1 MGQSFYCS
9 CLTKKIAYWKIII
22 FPCHVIFIMS
32 WLLILMLSSIHLW
45 GQASLQIMCCKILYV
60 IQNLHC
66 TLWKCLDEYQ
76 SSLDGIFHFKVCGMF
91 CGQNGST
98 YKWCL
103 SWFKCFYLIYIIIM
117 VHFLLTCG
125 GNLICRDLKQSSRFS
140 HIRKNLT
147 CTYLWFMHWHTK
159 WEDFKSQILPE
170 ESCCVYFIY
179 STVMNFEKNLS
190 TVLEKIL
197 HGTRNVFH

>member
-1 MGQSFYCS
+1 MWYK
-9 CLTKKIAYWKIII
+9 TYIV
-22 FPCHVIFIMS
+22 P
-32 WLLILMLSSIHLW
+32 
-45 GQASLQIMCCKILYV
+45 
-60 IQNLHC
+60 
-66 TLWKCLDEYQ
+66 WKCLDEYQ

-98 YKWCL
+98 YKWCYL
-103 SWFKCFYLIYIIIM
+103 GSSAFYLIYIIIM
-117 VHFLLTCG
+117 VHFLLTCC

-140 HIRKNLT
+140 HIRKNQT
-147 CTYLWFMHWHTK
+147 CTYLSFTRWHRK

>member
-1 MGQSFYCS
+1 MWYK
-9 CLTKKIAYWKIII
+9 TYIV
-22 FPCHVIFIMS
+22 P
-32 WLLILMLSSIHLW
+32 
-45 GQASLQIMCCKILYV
+45 
-60 IQNLHC
+60 
-66 TLWKCLDEYQ
+66 WKCLDEYQ

-103 SWFKCFYLIYIIIM
+103 SWFKCFLSYLYNNYGAFSTDM
-117 VHFLLTCG
+117 WWQF
-125 GNLICRDLKQSSRFS
+125 NLQGLKTVFKVFS
-140 HIRKNLT
+140 HKKNQT
-147 CTYLWFMHWHTK
+147 CTYLSFTRWHTK

>member
-1 MGQSFYCS
+1 MKRLTQVMFFDVVQTCTHQHLWQGQIVMGQSFYCS

-98 YKWCL
+98 YKWC
-103 SWFKCFYLIYIIIM
+103 YL
-117 VHFLLTCG
+117 G
-125 GNLICRDLKQSSRFS
+125 SSAF
-140 HIRKNLT
+140 IL
-147 CTYLWFMHWHTK
+147 FM
-159 WEDFKSQILPE
+159 
-170 ESCCVYFIY
+170 
-179 STVMNFEKNLS
+179 
-190 TVLEKIL
+190 
-197 HGTRNVFH
+197 